1 MSISDFIVGDDS
13 QHQATEFDSDSSSC
27 TPTFD
32 LAYAPTIADSDTEC
46 EATEVDSD
54 SPHGSDDEL
63 VPVLPAVPADY
74 GNLRFWRGLTNME
87 QHIMATA
94 NTRISWQLPTPD
106 AAEDIFHGHHI
117 IKDMLNN
124 GASKIKIGI
133 TYQPVIRWSNP
144 RYGYQHLAYTGMK
157 LIYVFESSD
166 KVAAME
172 KALIGIYRWKDR
184 DGKIVGKPGDRRC
197 ANRAPGGE
205 SAHVGYSPF
214 FVYIAFRFPR
224 RALF

>member
-1 MSISDFIVGDDS
+1 
-13 QHQATEFDSDSSSC
+13 
-27 TPTFD
+27 
-32 LAYAPTIADSDTEC
+32 
-46 EATEVDSD
+46 
-54 SPHGSDDEL
+54 
-63 VPVLPAVPADY
+63 
-74 GNLRFWRGLTNME
+74 
-87 QHIMATA
+87 MAAA

-106 AAEDIFHGHHI
+106 AAEDIFHGHRI
-117 IKDMLNN
+117 FKAKLNN

-133 TYQPVIRWSNP
+133 TYQPVIRWSNR

-157 LIYVFESSD
+157 LIDVFESSD

-184 DGKIVGKPGDRRC
+184 DGKIVGKPGDQRC

-205 SAHVGYSPF
+205 SAHEVYSPF
-214 FVYIAFRFPR
+214 FVNIVFRFPP